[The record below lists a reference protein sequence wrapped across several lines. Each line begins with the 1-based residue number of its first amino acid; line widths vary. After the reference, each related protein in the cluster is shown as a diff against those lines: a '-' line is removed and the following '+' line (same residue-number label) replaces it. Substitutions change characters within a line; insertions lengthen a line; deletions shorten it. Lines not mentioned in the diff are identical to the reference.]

1 MTKTGEL
8 LQTEDAVASLLAE
21 LERLKSATDEIED
34 AKDRSQA
41 VVGAAQEVVQHSG
54 QVMDLA
60 VTVLKVIQDLDLPR
74 RMAAQDQE
82 LAAAAERQASLTQSV
97 ELIRSQMARWKKV
110 TVGLL
115 VCAVTQVLAVALILL
130 LLLRG

>member
-1 MTKTGEL
+1 
-8 LQTEDAVASLLAE
+8 VASLLAE